1 MKQIP
6 RWRHQGDYAVLPRPS
21 HEVVSTPRSLGFS
34 EIYREHAAT
43 VARWAVRLGGP
54 DVDCEDVVQDVFVTV
69 NRRLAE
75 FRGEAKVGTWLF
87 RITERT
93 VANHRRKE
101 RVRRFFARAFGSG
114 QPIER
119 GGLTPAELLERRE
132 ESLALYRTLDR
143 LSAKH
148 RRVLILFELEGRSTD
163 EIAELLAARPGTVR
177 VWLHRARAEFFEAR
191 VKEQE

>member
-1 MKQIP
+1 M
-6 RWRHQGDYAVLPRPS
+6 LPRPS
-21 HEVVSTPRSLGFS
+21 QEGVPASRSPGFS

-43 VARWAVRLGGP
+43 VAHWAVRLGGS

-75 FRGEAKVGTWLF
+75 FRGDAKLETWLF

-93 VANHRRKE
+93 VANHRRKA
-101 RVRRFFARAFGSG
+101 RVRRFFARAFGAD

-119 GGLTPAELLERRE
+119 GGFTPAELVERRE
-132 ESLALYRTLDR
+132 ESLALYRTLGR

-163 EIAELLAARPGTVR
+163 EIAELLAAKPGTVR

-191 VKEQE
+191 EKEQA